1 MLIFLCA
8 VVSKTLIFLTFSPF
22 CQNSSSL
29 SAIIYYLSDT
39 CIFQGFSLWIIVSF
53 FTGFH
58 VIKIWWN
65 RNNDCFWL
73 FRPVLVVS
81 GMAGENTAHRPPSR
95 LALSP
100 PSKIKAPCRFFIRP
114 GKHSSFFKIP
124 YQSPKKCLKTQ
135 ITTFSILKFSPK
147 AKNTPVLTV
156 FTLFP
161 LFVSSSHCYY
171 HRLSVTA
178 IILLLLSSPHRTY
191 HHPAAFAFLKIPR
204 GKTYSHHRVSAPVH
218 QHFEV
223 PRSTVRFW
231 DSRKYHTKS
240 PTKTICSEVFF
251 WVCFGFL
258 SFSFAITVLSC
269 FVPQTRVFISLLR
282 FRLYGS
288 FFLFY
293 DFVYSYQTFSFTT
306 SFIFI
311 RFFLAF
317 FSFVP

>member
-1 MLIFLCA
+1 MKLYLWP
-8 VVSKTLIFLTFSPF
+8 FLTV
-22 CQNSSSL
+22 
-29 SAIIYYLSDT
+29 SA
-39 CIFQGFSLWIIVSF
+39 C
-53 FTGFH
+53 
-58 VIKIWWN
+58 
-65 RNNDCFWL
+65 
-73 FRPVLVVS
+73 S
-81 GMAGENTAHRPPSR
+81 GMAWEKTAHRPPSR

-156 FTLFP
+156 FTLFLLSSYYYSHHP
-161 LFVSSSHCYY
+161 VVCAIVILLLLSSHCYY

-218 QHFEV
+218 QYFEV

-231 DSRKYHTKS
+231 DSRKYHTQS

-269 FVPQTRVFISLLR
+269 FVPQARVFIFLLR
-282 FRLYGS
+282 FRLYSS

-293 DFVYSYQTFSFTT
+293 DFVQFTRFFLFYDFGYFHQIF
-306 SFIFI
+306 SFIF
-311 RFFLAF
+311 FL
-317 FSFVP
+317 SFHKSDFVFLLYQITYIVSEYVYF